1 MSSSDYPYD
10 CSQPSQLKDP
20 PFASWDN
27 ETVRSFFIELYKEQ
41 CAFRERCGQQIPPE
55 EKAAIV
61 MAVDDFMARVRE
73 ESPQSRLHSLNVKYR
88 GYQLY
93 YQGLVQQVNEY
104 LQFKE
109 QLRAQGLDQAQYQE
123 QIKFA
128 ILRLAVSEPE
138 LALAFA
144 VAEDLVEQVIVA
156 AMASVYASDATS
168 VSADTAAARS
178 DVPYEHVHLASDD
191 LLKKKAEEEHEAMM
205 ARWRQQQ
212 EQERQQQQR
221 SQAHPEAQTLASES
235 TVSSAS
241 TDSSVSTEGSES
253 TYGSSSSVSLPP
265 TSLSVTISA
274 AFDGPATVSIAGIP
288 PKDERAQASPK
299 KDPDWGSL
307 STEEY
312 ITELSSYLNS
322 DDYVH
327 EDDDGPVRLAP
338 LYPEPSPSVDLT
350 QAGASL
356 KPLEE
361 YSLALKQEQERQH
374 LLALQSLKEITFR
387 SRLHM
392 KPYLAAAVVQ
402 RLTQAEQWARDHF
415 VPRGIDV
422 LELPELA
429 WQRAPSDEPEQPLTY
444 EQRADQAHQ
453 QSLEPILQRRK
464 LYMDQAAH
472 DDPTYMSY
480 EQRKVIAQAKQE
492 GKTSLWRQLCPPQN
506 TGYEELMDFLQ
517 IHGLLIELRSKAA
530 RPKTYAFKSFAE
542 LKLYEQDGF
551 NTDPKGSC
559 LLPVPE
565 PWPHIS
571 PQYRE
576 LLEKLTLLRYKIY
589 CCETMLLYWE
599 QQIKERPPHS
609 FYYVCAQHPLLRF
622 MDNLEDTPVYKV
634 ALDGPEDLPLPFYE
648 ALRKVCWKL
657 VLGPQHQDWPV
668 SRMFEPTGVSVDMD
682 DDWPM
687 FLPPPLPES
696 EPASEHAAAS
706 AHASASAGERHAPD
720 ETTQSA
726 QEKAKKQEGS
736 ESKGESKGSQESY
749 HVGNSSDEQDAS
761 SNPHDRGAT
770 EHNGRHKKQQ
780 PSVAED
786 DNAAMSLLVGL
797 ESFDPEL
804 AKDIEQFEQQEHS
817 HSRGHIKS
825 QTKTG
830 QPDSSQTKAKGKG
843 KKQHR
848 AQDQQG

>member
-10 CSQPSQLKDP
+10 RSQPSQLKDP

-41 CAFRERCGQQIPPE
+41 CAFRERCGQQIPFE

-73 ESPQSRLHSLNVKYR
+73 ESPQSRLHALNAKYR

-138 LALAFA
+138 LASAFA
-144 VAEDLVEQVIVA
+144 VAEDLVEQVIAA

-168 VSADTAAARS
+168 ASADTAAARS

-191 LLKKKAEEEHEAMM
+191 LLKKKAEEEHKAMM

-221 SQAHPEAQTLASES
+221 SQAHPAAQTLASES
-235 TVSSAS
+235 TVSSES

-253 TYGSSSSVSLPP
+253 TCGSPDSVAMPP

-288 PKDERAQASPK
+288 PKEERAVDSPK

-322 DDYVH
+322 DDYIH

-361 YSLALKQEQERQH
+361 YSLALKQEQERRH

-492 GKTSLWRQLCPPQN
+492 GKISLWRQLCPPQN

-668 SRMFEPTGVSVDMD
+668 YRLFEPTGVSVDMD

-720 ETTQSA
+720 ETTQ
-726 QEKAKKQEGS
+726 EKTKKQVGS

-770 EHNGRHKKQQ
+770 EHKGRHKKQQ

-786 DNAAMSLLVGL
+786 DNAAMSLLGGL

>member
-1 MSSSDYPYD
+1 MSSSDSPYD
-10 CSQPSQLKDP
+10 CSQPSQFKDP

-27 ETVRSFFIELYKEQ
+27 ETVRLFLLDLYKAQ
-41 CAFRERCGQQIPPE
+41 CAFYERLEKPISPE
-55 EKAAIV
+55 SKAAIV
-61 MAVDDFMARVRE
+61 KLIDILIVCISKAT
-73 ESPQSRLHSLNVKYR
+73 PQSRLNVLTKFYR
-88 GYQLY
+88 RYKSY
-93 YQGLVQQVNEY
+93 SEGLLHQIYEY
-104 LQFKE
+104 LQTQE
-109 QLRAQGLDQAQYQE
+109 HSQE
-123 QIKFA
+123 QTQA
-128 ILRLAVSEPE
+128 LVSSLNDLEPE
-138 LALAFA
+138 FYAALAEA
-144 VAEDLVEQVIVA
+144 AKNVELVTGDSIVA
-156 AMASVYASDATS
+156 S
-168 VSADTAAARS
+168 SAA
-178 DVPYEHVHLASDD
+178 
-191 LLKKKAEEEHEAMM
+191 
-205 ARWRQQQ
+205 
-212 EQERQQQQR
+212 
-221 SQAHPEAQTLASES
+221 ES
-235 TVSSAS
+235 TVSS
-241 TDSSVSTEGSES
+241 VPTEGSES
-253 TYGSSSSVSLPP
+253 TYGAAASVSLPP

-288 PKDERAQASPK
+288 PKDERAQSSPK

-312 ITELSSYLNS
+312 ISELSSYLNS

-361 YSLALKQEQERQH
+361 YPLALKQEQERRH

-492 GKTSLWRQLCPPQN
+492 GKISLWRQLCPPQN

-634 ALDGPEDLPLPFYE
+634 ALDDPEDLPLPFYE

-687 FLPPPLPES
+687 FLPPPLAEP
-696 EPASEHAAAS
+696 EPASEHATAS
-706 AHASASAGERHAPD
+706 AHAAVSEHASASAGESHAPD
-720 ETTQSA
+720 GAA
-726 QEKAKKQEGS
+726 QEKTNKQVGA
-736 ESKGESKGSQESY
+736 ESKRELQGSQESSP
-749 HVGNSSDEQDAS
+749 VGNSSDGQDAS
-761 SNPHDRGAT
+761 SNPHEQDAT
-770 EHNGRHKKQQ
+770 EHQGRHKKHQ
-780 PSVAED
+780 PSVTD
-786 DNAAMSLLVGL
+786 DNNAAMSLLGGL

-843 KKQHR
+843 KGKKLHR

>member
-10 CSQPSQLKDP
+10 FLQPSQLKDP

-27 ETVRSFFIELYKEQ
+27 ETVRLFLLDLYKAQ
-41 CAFRERCGQQIPPE
+41 CAFYERLENPISPE
-55 EKAAIV
+55 SKAAIV
-61 MAVDDFMARVRE
+61 KLIDILIVCISKAT
-73 ESPQSRLHSLNVKYR
+73 PQSRLKVLTQFYR
-88 GYQLY
+88 RYKSY
-93 YQGLVQQVNEY
+93 SEGLLHQIYEY
-104 LQFKE
+104 LQTQE
-109 QLRAQGLDQAQYQE
+109 HSQE
-123 QIKFA
+123 QTQA
-128 ILRLAVSEPE
+128 LVSSLNDLEPE
-138 LALAFA
+138 FYAALAEA
-144 VAEDLVEQVIVA
+144 AKNVELVSGDSIA
-156 AMASVYASDATS
+156 AS
-168 VSADTAAARS
+168 SAA
-178 DVPYEHVHLASDD
+178 
-191 LLKKKAEEEHEAMM
+191 
-205 ARWRQQQ
+205 
-212 EQERQQQQR
+212 
-221 SQAHPEAQTLASES
+221 ES
-235 TVSSAS
+235 TVSS
-241 TDSSVSTEGSES
+241 VSAKGSES
-253 TYGSSSSVSLPP
+253 TYGSPDSVSLPP
-265 TSLSVTISA
+265 TSLSVMISA

-312 ITELSSYLNS
+312 ISELSSYLNS

-338 LYPEPSPSVDLT
+338 LYSEPSPSVDLT

-361 YSLALKQEQERQH
+361 YSLALKQEQERRH

-415 VPRGIDV
+415 VPRGIDE

-429 WQRAPSDEPEQPLTY
+429 WQSAPSDESEQPLTY

-480 EQRKVIAQAKQE
+480 EQRKVIAQAQLE

-517 IHGLLIELRSKAA
+517 IHGLLIELRKKAA

-668 SRMFEPTGVSVDMD
+668 YRLFEPTGVSVDMD

-687 FLPPPLPES
+687 FLPPPLPE
-696 EPASEHAAAS
+696 PVS
-706 AHASASAGERHAPD
+706 AHAAGERHVPD
-720 ETTQSA
+720 GKTQSA
-726 QEKAKKQEGS
+726 QEKAKKPVGS
-736 ESKGESKGSQESY
+736 ESKGESKGSQESSP
-749 HVGNSSDEQDAS
+749 VGNSSDVQDAS
-761 SNPHDRGAT
+761 SNPHDQSVT
-770 EHNGRHKKQQ
+770 EHKGRHKKHQ
-780 PSVAED
+780 PSVSED
-786 DNAAMSLLVGL
+786 DNAAMSLLGGL

-843 KKQHR
+843 KGKKLHR